1 MWKIFIL
8 LSDESATNTD
18 EIWNFSKH
26 IFQLSI
32 LKSFQLL
39 IGHFYNL
46 QHILEMWRVDIIQSH
61 LTPRPL
67 IFFHKAY
74 SMAWLPL
81 SLVSVPLPTGE
92 IGCCL
97 SFLWVSLWC
106 HVRHPNVLRKYKKK
120 ASSDFSSCS
129 LTGQNLIF
137 VVAI

>member
-81 SLVSVPLPTGE
+81 SLVK
-92 IGCCL
+92 
-97 SFLWVSLWC
+97 VSLCQLEKLVAVSLFSGLVSDVMSDTPMYWG
-106 HVRHPNVLRKYKKK
+106 NIRKKLH
-120 ASSDFSSCS
+120 
-129 LTGQNLIF
+129 LTSQAAPSQVKI
-137 VVAI
+137 